1 MSIKPAKMSIKP
13 AKMSI
18 KPAKRSGIMT
28 SFTQPGLIKE
38 KSKGFTIFVDIFEMF
53 IDGKRELIIYS
64 SFWLIL

>member
-1 MSIKPAKMSIKP
+1 MSIKP

-38 KSKGFTIFVDIFEMF
+38 KSKGFTRFVDIFEMF
-53 IDGKRELIIYS
+53 IDGKR
-64 SFWLIL
+64 